1 MANTS
6 TNTYIGF
13 HQDHHGI
20 TQLGRIVLD
29 GWVFG
34 FIPETEDCT
43 GWDLGRMQLLMDK
56 ISQEWDK
63 YSNLPSR
70 LPPELQQRHTEI
82 YAKAMSTAREKGW
95 NPELGDDE

>member
-1 MANTS
+1 MN
-6 TNTYIGF
+6 NTYVGLNK
-13 HQDHHGI
+13 DHHGI

-29 GWVFG
+29 GRVFG
-34 FIPETEDCT
+34 FIPDTEDCA
-43 GWDLGRMQLLMDK
+43 GWDLGRMQMLMDK
-56 ISQEWDK
+56 ISAEWDK

-82 YAKAMSTAREKGW
+82 YARATADARAKGW